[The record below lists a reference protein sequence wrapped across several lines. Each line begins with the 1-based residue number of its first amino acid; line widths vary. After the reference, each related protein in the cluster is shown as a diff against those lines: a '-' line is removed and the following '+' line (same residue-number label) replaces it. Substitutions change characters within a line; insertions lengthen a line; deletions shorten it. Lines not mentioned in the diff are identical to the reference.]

1 MSETVEDTGQ
11 EQEQGTAATAPAE
24 VAAPAETT
32 ETQPQ
37 EKKTPWEIRRIN
49 AMTRQMREAERR
61 AELAERRAQELTARL
76 AAAAAT
82 GEGGEAAAPPR
93 PAITQADFDNAVNA
107 RAAEQAFNNTCN
119 AIYREGVDTFED
131 FGERIENFRKIGG
144 MQPALVEIAQELGN
158 PAKIL
163 YDLAG
168 DPDEAA
174 RIMELPPARMAAAVA
189 RMVAKAS
196 PAGRRQEPSKAPPPV
211 TRVTGT
217 ASAEPDPEKMSHAE
231 WRVWREAQ
239 IAQKKA
245 ARSGR

>member
-1 MSETVEDTGQ
+1 MSETLEQDIQ
-11 EQEQGTAATAPAE
+11 EQEVQGQAPATE
-24 VAAPAETT
+24 APTEPQAPT
-32 ETQPQ
+32 ETAG

-61 AELAERRAQELTARL
+61 AELAERRNQELAARL
-76 AAAAAT
+76 AAATAVDGDSAPTAAS
-82 GEGGEAAAPPR
+82 AR
-93 PAITQADFDNAVNA
+93 PAITPEAFENAVNA
-107 RAAEQAFNNTCN
+107 RAAEQAFNTVCN
-119 AIYREGVDTFED
+119 NIYREGVDTFED

-163 YDLAG
+163 YDLAA

-189 RMVAKAS
+189 KLVAKPPVKA
-196 PAGRRQEPSKAPPPV
+196 AAPSKAPPPI

-217 ASAEPDPEKMSHAE
+217 ASPEPDPEKMSAKE
-231 WRVWREAQ
+231 WREWREAEV
-239 IAQKKA
+239 AKKK
-245 ARSGR
+245 GRR